1 MTQLIVHGGAGHGIA
16 DAERVRKEI
25 ALVLKAGMM
34 RLQEQGSLEAVIQ
47 IVQGMEDN
55 PIFNCGTGSTLNLDG
70 EAEMDASVMT
80 GDGRFGAV
88 AALQRVRN
96 PILVARKVMDETD
109 HLLLVGDGALQFARR
124 WGFVD
129 WDSVTPERRKALE
142 EMKEKGS
149 PYFPHLHQHF
159 KDTYSTVGAVA
170 RDDEGKLAVATSTGG
185 ITGKL
190 PGRVGDSAICGAGTY
205 ACSWGAVSATGHGEE
220 IIRHMLA
227 FRTGQSMKFL
237 KTSIAIQ
244 QSLMEKPACRVGLI
258 GIDWRGNVGLGY
270 STKEMAWGYFNDEK
284 MVLF

>member
-1 MTQLIVHGGAGHGIA
+1 MTQLIVHGGAGHGIT

-25 ALVLKAGMM
+25 ALALKAGMM

-47 IVQGMEDN
+47 IVQWMEDN
-55 PIFNCGTGSTLNLDG
+55 PIFNCGTGSTLNLSG

-96 PILVARKVMDETD
+96 PILVARKVMEETD
-109 HLLLVGDGALQFARR
+109 HLLLVGDGALQFARH

-142 EMKEKGS
+142 ELKEKGS

-159 KDTYSTVGAVA
+159 KDSYSTVGAVA

-220 IIRHMLA
+220 IMRYMLA